1 MNEVSRRSLVPLV
14 ILLCSISAAMA
25 ETSWPRW
32 RGPLGTGHAAATTL
46 PVKWDQ
52 DDVAW
57 STPLP
62 GRGQSSPIVWKGNI
76 FLTAA
81 ENEGRERVVICLDG
95 ATGKVRWKKPAWS
108 GEPEPIHKMN
118 SHASATCVT
127 DGEHVYAF
135 FGKGGL
141 HCFTLTGDKVWS
153 RNLGD
158 FAGPWGTAASPIL
171 VDDLLIQ
178 NCDADDAAFL
188 LAVDKHTGKDKWR
201 TSRFKARGWSTPI
214 LVEAEGRKEI
224 VVNGE
229 PGVHAYAVA
238 NGEELWFCKGDRGR
252 GTPTVTP
259 YKDILIAVSGRPGDM
274 FAFRGGGS
282 GQVNATHEVWRTAR
296 RSGRDLPSPIVVGDH
311 LFVMNMKGVGTCYDA
326 GQGTALDVARIGGN
340 FTASPIAAN
349 GLVYI
354 PSESGETVVLRL
366 GNKVEV
372 VARNRV
378 NSNDDEIFR
387 ASVTP
392 LGSQLLIRSDRT
404 LYCVG
409 SPQ

>member
-46 PVKWDQ
+46 PVKWNQ

-153 RNLGD
+153 RN
-158 FAGPWGTAASPIL
+158 
-171 VDDLLIQ
+171 
-178 NCDADDAAFL
+178 
-188 LAVDKHTGKDKWR
+188 
-201 TSRFKARGWSTPI
+201 
-214 LVEAEGRKEI
+214 
-224 VVNGE
+224 
-229 PGVHAYAVA
+229 
-238 NGEELWFCKGDRGR
+238 
-252 GTPTVTP
+252 
-259 YKDILIAVSGRPGDM
+259 
-274 FAFRGGGS
+274 
-282 GQVNATHEVWRTAR
+282 
-296 RSGRDLPSPIVVGDH
+296 
-311 LFVMNMKGVGTCYDA
+311 
-326 GQGTALDVARIGGN
+326 
-340 FTASPIAAN
+340 
-349 GLVYI
+349 
-354 PSESGETVVLRL
+354 
-366 GNKVEV
+366 
-372 VARNRV
+372 
-378 NSNDDEIFR
+378 
-387 ASVTP
+387 
-392 LGSQLLIRSDRT
+392 
-404 LYCVG
+404 
-409 SPQ
+409 

>member
-1 MNEVSRRSLVPLV
+1 MNLSSRHFIVPV
-14 ILLCSISAAMA
+14 FVALCSATTARA

-32 RGPLGTGHAAATTL
+32 RGPLGTGHSAGTTL
-46 PVKWDQ
+46 PVKWSQ
-52 DDVAW
+52 DDVVW
-57 STPLP
+57 STQLP
-62 GRGQSSPIVWKGNI
+62 GRGQSSPIVWEDNV

-81 ENEGRERVVICLDG
+81 EESGRERVVICLDS
-95 ATGKVRWKKPAWS
+95 TSGKLRWRKSAWS
-108 GEPEPIHKMN
+108 GNPEPIHKMN

-127 DGEHVYAF
+127 DGERVYAF

-141 HCFTLTGDKVWS
+141 HCFTLTGEKIWS

-158 FAGPWGTAASPIL
+158 FTGPWGTAASPIL
-171 VDDLLIQ
+171 VGDLLIQ

-201 TSRFKARGWSTPI
+201 TPRFQARGWSTPI
-214 LVEAEGRKEI
+214 LVEVDGRQEI

-229 PGVHAYAVA
+229 PGVHAYDVK
-238 NGEELWFCKGDRGR
+238 NGDELWFCKGDRGR

-259 YKDILIAVSGRPGDM
+259 YKDLLIAVSGRPGDM

-282 GQVNATHEVWRTAR
+282 GNVNATHEVWRTPR
-296 RSGRDLPSPIVVGDH
+296 RSGRDLPSPIVVGEH

-326 GQGTALDVARIGGN
+326 AKGTALDVARIGGN
-340 FTASPIAAN
+340 FSASPIAAN

-366 GNKVEV
+366 GSKVEI

-378 NSNDDEIFR
+378 GNDDEVFR

-392 LGSQLLIRSDRT
+392 LGSRLLIRSDRT

-409 SPQ
+409 SRQ

>member
-1 MNEVSRRSLVPLV
+1 MNLSSIHLIVPV
-14 ILLCSISAAMA
+14 LCLIGCTTSAMG
-25 ETSWPRW
+25 ETLWPRW
-32 RGPLGTGHAAATTL
+32 RGPLGTGHATTTDL
-46 PVKWDQ
+46 PVRWTP
-52 DDVAW
+52 DDVNWA
-57 STPLP
+57 TELP
-62 GRGQSSPIVWKGNI
+62 GRGQSSPVVWKDNI

-81 ENEGRERVVICLDG
+81 EESGRERVVICLDS
-95 ATGKVRWKKPAWS
+95 ATGKIRWRKTAWS

-141 HCFTLTGDKVWS
+141 HCFRFNGEKIWS
-153 RNLGD
+153 RNLGN

-201 TSRFKARGWSTPI
+201 TPRFQARGWSTPI
-214 LVEAEGRKEI
+214 LNEVDGRQEL

-229 PGVHAYAVA
+229 PGVHAYDLAS
-238 NGEELWFCKGDRGR
+238 GKELWFCKGDRGR

-259 YKDILIAVSGRPGDM
+259 YKDLLIAVSGRPGDM

-326 GQGTALDVARIGGN
+326 ANGKTLDVARIGGN
-340 FTASPIAAN
+340 FSASPIAAN

-366 GNKVEV
+366 GSKVEI

-378 NSNDDEIFR
+378 SNNQDEVFR

-392 LGSQLLIRSDRT
+392 LGPRLLIRSDRT
-404 LYCVG
+404 LYCVAA
-409 SPQ
+409 PQ